1 MRRKCDMPFKIVK
14 IQMDGQIFMCSAGQP
29 ANLNAFDVAPD
40 SIWNSARFIE
50 LRRQLDEETY
60 DTMCRSCPLVQDF
73 ADDRPERES
82 LHALA
87 MAFRLT
93 GEDVVDG
100 DGKPVPVSKTM
111 AGMVDIIDRVNG
123 RIVLTGWACDVAEAK
138 PAAAIVVF
146 FNDTAIAAVAP
157 TLERADVARHFGK
170 QQLTVSGFS
179 IDIPQPLSGEK
190 VRVFAID
197 VNGKIGMISCPDIV
211 P

>member
-29 ANLNAFDVAPD
+29 ANLNAFEVEPD
-40 SIWNSARFIE
+40 SIWNSSRFVE

-60 DTMCRSCPLVQDF
+60 DAMCRSCPLVQNF
-73 ADDRPERES
+73 ADDRPASES

-87 MAFRLT
+87 ATFRLV

-100 DGKPVPVSKTM
+100 DGKPLPANRRM
-111 AGMVDIIDRVNG
+111 AGMIDIIDRVKG
-123 RIVLTGWACDVAEAK
+123 RIALTGWACDLAEAK
-138 PAAAIVVF
+138 PVGVVVVF
-146 FNDTAIAAVAP
+146 LNDTAIAAVAP

-197 VNGKIGMISCPDIV
+197 VNGQIGMISCPDIV